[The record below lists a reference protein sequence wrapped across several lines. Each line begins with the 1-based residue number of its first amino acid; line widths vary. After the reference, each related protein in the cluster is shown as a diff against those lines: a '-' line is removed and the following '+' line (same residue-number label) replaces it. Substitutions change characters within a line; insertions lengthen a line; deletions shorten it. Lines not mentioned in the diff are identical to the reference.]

1 MKNSLLLPTLALLAL
16 SCTETPSEV
25 EAAPVEEEQVVDDP
39 PVQVDPP
46 IQEEEMKSVLDVE
59 TEPKEP
65 LDTTSLAYLEFLL
78 DTERPLNPFWTD
90 KLGAIEREIDQEW
103 LDFQNPYFTL
113 SIQRVWQIND
123 SVDAAILRY
132 TTGVS
137 FDEFLLTFRNGSEF
151 IAQLH
156 ITDGAD
162 RDLSAD
168 GEFTYIEHQFLNST
182 KFRRDI
188 TVYIGPEETEEVKE
202 STDVWRIEE
211 NGEMRAE
218 VDAGG
223 RT

>member
-1 MKNSLLLPTLALLAL
+1 MKNSLFISTLAFLAI
-16 SCTETPSEV
+16 SCNEEPSEV
-25 EAAPVEEEQVVDDP
+25 ETAPVEEERIVA
-39 PVQVDPP
+39 DPP
-46 IQEEEMKSVLDVE
+46 IQEEEMESVLDVE

-78 DTERPLNPFWTD
+78 DTKRPLNPFWTD
-90 KLGAIEREIDQEW
+90 KLGAIERENDQEW

-168 GEFTYIEHQFLNST
+168 GEFIYMEHQFLNST
-182 KFRRDI
+182 KVRRDI
-188 TVYIGPEETEEVKE
+188 TIYIGPEETEEVKE
-202 STDVWRIEE
+202 STDVWLIEE
-211 NGEMRAE
+211 NGKMSAE
-218 VDAGG
+218 VSGDG
-223 RT
+223 RK